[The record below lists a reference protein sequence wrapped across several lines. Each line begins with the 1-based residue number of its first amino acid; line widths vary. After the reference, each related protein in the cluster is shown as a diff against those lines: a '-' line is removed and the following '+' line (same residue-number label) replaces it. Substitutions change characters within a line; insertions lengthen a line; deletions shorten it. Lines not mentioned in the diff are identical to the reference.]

1 MNKRCGTSEQFLS
14 SHLAYFLSP
23 PPRKDFGIFDWREG
37 IKGRG
42 KKADVTKKSNHYSD
56 GSGYQAPAVQKAFQ
70 LLKLVAESHN
80 DLGVTELAH
89 RLGFSKSTTH
99 GLIQGLLKTGALE
112 QSPQQKA
119 FFLGPTIVD
128 LAFRSWNYLRVRE
141 KAQPFL
147 EGLRDQIDETV
158 FLGVLSRTRGIIMA
172 TAEAS
177 KPLNISAPP
186 GTTLPLLAGAVG
198 KVFLAGL
205 KEDRAKEII
214 RERGLREYTQ
224 KSIVSEKDYLTELAE
239 VRKRGYALDDEE
251 YLPGVKAVAVT
262 LGNHRG
268 LPLAIWVVGFAGAIT
283 DTKLP
288 KIIEHTLSASE
299 KLKSVIDNR

>member
-1 MNKRCGTSEQFLS
+1 
-14 SHLAYFLSP
+14 
-23 PPRKDFGIFDWREG
+23 
-37 IKGRG
+37 
-42 KKADVTKKSNHYSD
+42 VTQTNQNSD
-56 GSGYQAPAVQKAFQ
+56 SSGYQAPAVQKAFL

-80 DLGVTELAH
+80 DLGVTELAQK
-89 RLGFSKSTTH
+89 LGFSKSSTH

-112 QSPQQKA
+112 QSPHQKT

-128 LAFRSWNYLRVRE
+128 LAFRSWNYFRVRDQ
-141 KAQPFL
+141 AQPIL

-158 FLGVLSRTRGIIMA
+158 FLGVLSRSRGIIVA

-205 KEDRAKEII
+205 KTDSAKEII
-214 RERGLREYTQ
+214 KERGLKEYTP
-224 KSIVSEKDYLTELAE
+224 KSIVSERDYLAELSK
-239 VRKRGYALDDEE
+239 VRKKGYALDDEE
-251 YLPGVKAVAVT
+251 YLPGVKAVAVS

-268 LPLAIWVVGFAGAIT
+268 LPLAIWVVGFTSGIT
-283 DTKLP
+283 DERLP
-288 KIIEHTLSASE
+288 GIIEHTLTAAD
-299 KLKSVIDNR
+299 KLKSAIDGNR